1 MRTACLNLVMMNSHQ
16 LSKNLPAAFQCI
28 PVGRAWNFKLSL
40 SHPATRQQSQ
50 TTGDVESWL
59 ERFTKHGQS
68 RCYLQSP
75 CCAYSSVY
83 MECSV
88 INMVFPHIITSN
100 MCLPVTNAL
109 CLVHPTVPLLGF
121 GTTASHS
128 ETTRAYN
135 NYEYKI
141 YQNITS
147 IDCK

>member
-1 MRTACLNLVMMNSHQ
+1 MASPDAICRVHVVRTVV
-16 LSKNLPAAFQCI
+16 F
-28 PVGRAWNFKLSL
+28 
-40 SHPATRQQSQ
+40 
-50 TTGDVESWL
+50 
-59 ERFTKHGQS
+59 
-68 RCYLQSP
+68 
-75 CCAYSSVY
+75 Y

-147 IDCK
+147 IDCKWNGAFAAASTATVALKPCIRMWYQALHWKNPPTYR